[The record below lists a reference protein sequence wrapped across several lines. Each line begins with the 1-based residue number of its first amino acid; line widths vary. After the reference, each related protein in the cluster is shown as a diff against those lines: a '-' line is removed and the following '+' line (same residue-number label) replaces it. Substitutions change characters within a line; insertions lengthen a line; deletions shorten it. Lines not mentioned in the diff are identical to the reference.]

1 MTGRGSICQSKLLTG
16 HFPVFRLK
24 ARAAADGSGCNL
36 QFSTVLSTR
45 LAGFKFAEIR
55 FDRMPADL
63 NMEFSAE
70 AVIIKKRMEPVVPW
84 KIIFGTRN
92 TECNWPA
99 MQMAKFRLKLIG
111 ITVKLK

>member
-1 MTGRGSICQSKLLTG
+1 
-16 HFPVFRLK
+16 
-24 ARAAADGSGCNL
+24 
-36 QFSTVLSTR
+36 
-45 LAGFKFAEIR
+45 
-55 FDRMPADL
+55 
-63 NMEFSAE
+63 MEFSAE